1 MSEREATRPL
11 LGLTGPRGA
20 ECGSRGGRGGRGD
33 REGPGGPRSSPH
45 APAWPPDGDAEPLDY
60 DGCSHEEALEHTGF
74 GRFHAWLLVACGW
87 ANASDAVEILCVS
100 FLLPTARCDLHLS
113 TADMGW
119 LTACMF
125 IGMMMGG
132 CVWGALA
139 DSSGRRKVL
148 VYSLAVNGI
157 FSALSSLAP
166 SFLLFLLMRLGSGLG
181 VGGSLP
187 VIFSYFSEF
196 QPRRWRGAMV
206 SALATFWMGGN
217 ILAAGLAWLIIPLPA
232 LGVWSWRVFVAVCSV
247 PSLTSSVAFACCLPE
262 SPKFLM
268 QTGQEEAALAVF
280 RRIFTHNHRSMPG
293 ARRAFPVSR
302 LEVSVSDRHAVSIPL
317 GILAQVVYYS
327 RMMVGRLRK
336 MFCGSLGRSSW
347 ALSSIFFSI
356 SFGYY
361 GLWMWLPELFRRS
374 EEHGGSPC
382 STPPSNHTDVASA
395 GNWTLCYPVKTIVYM
410 DGFITAAANLPG
422 NILSILL
429 MGRVGGRLLLGASLL
444 LSGGCVF
451 LLWAVCTRLQSLA
464 AACLFSAIS
473 VVAWNALDVIG
484 IEMYPTMLRSSALGV
499 FTGVARIAAILASLL
514 FGALLETSCT
524 VPILLI
530 AALLVCGSIVGL
542 CLPETKN
549 SELQ

>member
-20 ECGSRGGRGGRGD
+20 ECGSRGDRGGRGGRGD

-395 GNWTLCYPVKTIVYM
+395 GNWTLCYPVKTIGKLARPCTV
-410 DGFITAAANLPG
+410 GTVCVPSCLPACNCACCAFMQCTWTG
-422 NILSILL
+422 SSQ
-429 MGRVGGRLLLGASLL
+429 LLLTSLGTSSASC
-444 LSGGCVF
+444 S
-451 LLWAVCTRLQSLA
+451 WAV
-464 AACLFSAIS
+464 
-473 VVAWNALDVIG
+473 
-484 IEMYPTMLRSSALGV
+484 
-499 FTGVARIAAILASLL
+499 
-514 FGALLETSCT
+514 
-524 VPILLI
+524 
-530 AALLVCGSIVGL
+530 
-542 CLPETKN
+542 
-549 SELQ
+549 

>member
-11 LGLTGPRGA
+11 LGLAGPRAA
-20 ECGSRGGRGGRGD
+20 ECGDRGGRGGRGG
-33 REGPGGPRSSPH
+33 RKAASSPCPGGPRPS
-45 APAWPPDGDAEPLDY
+45 PDGDAEPLDDDD

-74 GRFHAWLLVACGW
+74 GRFHAWLLVVCGW

-125 IGMMMGG
+125 IGMMVGG

-166 SFLLFLLMRLGSGLG
+166 NFLLFLLMRLGSGLG

-293 ARRAFPVSR
+293 ARRTFPSPSANAHVHTLCEHVLMSPPAR
-302 LEVSVSDRHAVSIPL
+302 VK
-317 GILAQVVYYS
+317 
-327 RMMVGRLRK
+327 MVGRLRK
-336 MFCGSLGRSSW
+336 MFCGSLGRRSW
-347 ALSSIFFSI
+347 ALSAIFFSI

-374 EEHGGSPC
+374 EEYGGSPC
-382 STPPSNHTDVASA
+382 SPPRGNHTDVAST
-395 GNWTLCYPVKTIVYM
+395 GNWTFCYPVKTIVYM

-451 LLWAVCTRLQSLA
+451 LLWAVRTLLQSLA

-530 AALLVCGSIVGL
+530 AALLVCGSVVGL